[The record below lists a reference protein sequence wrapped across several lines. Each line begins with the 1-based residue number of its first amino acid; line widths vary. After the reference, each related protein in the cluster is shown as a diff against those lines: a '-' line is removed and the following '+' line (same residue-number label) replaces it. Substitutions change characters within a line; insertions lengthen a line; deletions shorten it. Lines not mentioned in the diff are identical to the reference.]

1 MKSFST
7 FKESIIDI
15 PRSTYAPMVF
25 DKEDTSNPVIKPSVI
40 KMIED
45 QLAVFAKEH
54 PVLKYT
60 LIGSILT
67 YRYRNDADLDIN
79 VLFDVPV
86 EQQEDERLRLSKKYL
101 SAKNPD
107 NIQGINIPGTKH
119 PVNYYFITD
128 EKTYDDQNNKADATF
143 DIKGQKFIKRPDD
156 FKFDTSLYISDFNK
170 KVQEIDVAKGELKRD
185 IIDYDELKELKPGE
199 IKDLQ
204 KELTSKLNEIET
216 NLKDLSDIGDVVD
229 VERRDAFN
237 TDMTPDQIKTFSIK
251 NRLPK
256 NVIYKMLEKYHYL
269 TFLKKCKNILDD
281 GEVTDAEIDSLRKEE
296 NGQQPVEEALDK
308 TSKMVFA
315 YGRFNP
321 PTIGHAKLMRE
332 VITQARKNG
341 ANNAVYASA
350 STDKRKN
357 PLDQKT
363 KIKFMKKMFPQNK
376 ILPAGGTQRTFME
389 VLKFY
394 DKMYGE
400 IIMVAGSDRI
410 NEFQSIADKYNGKDY
425 NYKSIKVVS
434 SGERDPDAEGV
445 TGMSA
450 SKMREMAKNN
460 DFKTFKTGL
469 TNLNDRDSKQL
480 FNAVKKGM
488 GINERYESFTE
499 FVNNDIRE
507 EFYQEK
513 IFNIGD
519 MVEHMDGTSGQIV
532 RRGTNYVS
540 YESDGLIKKAW
551 LYDILMSEEPR
562 IPRKKGQPAG
572 SDKHSDLYTDE
583 NPKGTIQGLGFK
595 DVETARA
602 SVSKI
607 KNSGKTHAHK
617 IQAAVAMEQRAK
629 EMGKSA
635 EAKIYRTY
643 IDKMKEKTKE
653 MQKEDAAM
661 LRFRDLLPKKMKH
674 ALYRMSKG
682 DKYKG
687 ALNMYHRLKKDA
699 DVRKRG
705 LSDAKIRGIAAD
717 SYSLGHREFDK
728 VLDKKTRY
736 EEPSVLE
743 ALENEMGSTDEFF
756 ELNQVSVKTVE
767 SYEAGTDEYRTHTQL
782 MTPGQPILSF
792 KAANKV
798 IERKDI
804 ELFANEDKIIDKYKK
819 RYGDRWETELEK
831 AVTRMKK
838 EL

>member
-7 FKESIIDI
+7 FSESIIDI

-25 DKEDTSNPVIKPSVI
+25 DKENTSNPVIKPSVI
-40 KMIED
+40 KMIDD
-45 QLAVFAKEH
+45 QLADFAKEY

-67 YRYRNDADLDIN
+67 KRYRNDADLDIN

-86 EQQEDERLRLSKKYL
+86 EKREDERVRLSKKYL

-128 EKTYDDQNNKADATF
+128 EETYDDQNNKADATF

-376 ILPAGGTQRTFME
+376 ILAAGGTQRTFME

-460 DFKTFKTGL
+460 DLKTFKTGL

-653 MQKEDAAM
+653 MQNEDATM

-674 ALYRMSKG
+674 ALYRMSHA

-687 ALNMYHRLKKDA
+687 ALKMYRDLKKDK
-699 DVRKRG
+699 DVIRRG
-705 LSDAKIRGIAAD
+705 LSDIKIRGIAAD
-717 SYSLGHREFDK
+717 AYRLGHKEFDK

-756 ELNQVSVKTVE
+756 ELNQVGVKTVE
-767 SYEAGTDEYRTHTQL
+767 SYEIAVSYTH
-782 MTPGQPILSF
+782 PPSP
-792 KAANKV
+792 
-798 IERKDI
+798 RD
-804 ELFANEDKIIDKYKK
+804 
-819 RYGDRWETELEK
+819 
-831 AVTRMKK
+831 
-838 EL
+838 